1 MWCPLRKKSSYKK
14 VRISINGYY
23 SHKKYALLNKYND
36 EKEFLIQMEF
46 NRAQNLQGNINN
58 YAI

>member
-1 MWCPLRKKSSYKK
+1 MRKKSSYKK